1 MEQSQNN
8 DSLDVFDATPTLKL
22 VIDKNGRW
30 LQNGVEIT
38 HPQVY
43 RQFCAM
49 LEHSPDGGYQVR
61 MGQEICRVEV
71 EDAPFV
77 VQRVEDPDHDGI
89 SILLN
94 DGTTERFDPERF
106 WIGAHNVPYCTVKQ
120 GRFHARFSRPAYYQL
135 AQHIEEG
142 ERENELFLVLGATRI
157 RIRRPA

>member
-1 MEQSQNN
+1 MEPSQND
-8 DSLDVFDATPTLKL
+8 DSPDVFDATPYLKL

-30 LQNGVEIT
+30 LQNGTEII

-61 MGQEICRVEV
+61 MGREICRVEV

-77 VQRVEDPDHDGI
+77 VQRVEDLDDAGL

-94 DGTTERFDPERF
+94 DGTHERFDPERF
-106 WIGAHNVPYCTVKQ
+106 WIGADNIPYCTVKQ
-120 GRFHARFSRPAYYQL
+120 GRFHARFSRPAYYQI
-135 AQHIEEG
+135 AQHVEQG
-142 ERENELFLVLGATRI
+142 EKESELFLVLGNRRI
-157 RIRRPA
+157 RIKGSD